1 MECHKINM
9 KKKPQIFKRGGQNHQ
24 NEQIEE
30 QERKILVEKTKLKIN
45 DISGHMELVG
55 SIE

>member
-1 MECHKINM
+1 M

>member
-1 MECHKINM
+1 M

-24 NEQIEE
+24 NEQVEE
-30 QERKILVEKTKLKIN
+30 WEQKILVEKTELKTI
-45 DISGHMELVG
+45 DISVHMELVG